1 MTPRVRVAVL
11 AVCLALVAGIA
22 SSAGATNYVASGFSE
37 EVVAAGLTEPTAISF
52 FPDGRMAIAQKSGI
66 VRLVKNGALQ
76 ATPLID
82 ISDRVND
89 YWDRGLIGIA
99 VDPDP
104 TKPHVYLL
112 YVYENNAADYTGTKT
127 ARLARYTYSGDTAS
141 PSSEVVILGTS
152 VGATCKNF
160 AAGADCLP
168 ADGPSHAVGNVK
180 FASDGTLFLTLGD
193 ASSFYTVDPD
203 ALRTQDLDSMAGK
216 VLHITRTGQG
226 LSSNPFWT
234 GNASANRSKVWAYGV
249 RNAYRFGLRPGTNM
263 PYAGDVGWDTFEEL
277 EVAKAG
283 ANLGWPCYEGPDPQ
297 PGYASYPTCQALY
310 DASGTEPPAPPQGTP
325 IAKIMNPT
333 GSGASVFV
341 ISDRD
346 KPPVGSTDSSRQYDS
361 YDGPNAATD
370 DWAGY
375 TFPEVHTFNKL
386 VFQEGIHFGDG
397 GWFNT
402 LTVQVRQN
410 GTWVNVSG
418 LASSPAYP
426 GNNGVSFESFTMTFT
441 PIQGDGIRI
450 YGAPG
455 GSAAFISVGEIE
467 AFYDAG
473 GGGGGG
479 GETSIAG
486 QAQAVIAR
494 VTAPLGSGGP
504 VGIIRDGVKPAVGSG
519 DSSTQYDSWDGD
531 NPASVDW
538 VGYTFGEPHT
548 FTRVVFQEGIHFWDG
563 GWFNPPFL
571 TVQVRQNGTW
581 VNVSGLASSPAYPGN
596 NGVSFESFTMTFTP
610 IQGDGIRIYGAPGG
624 AAAFISVA
632 ELEVFADEP
641 GGPPPDPGTVTPVTA
656 PLVSYSHNLMTAAV
670 TAGSFYTGTL
680 YPAQYQGAFIYGDF
694 SQGWLRTLRVDSS
707 DNLVPGSVQAFAT
720 DADGPVDIEMGP
732 DGRIYYVAIS
742 ANEVRR
748 ILFTSGNTPPTA
760 VASANPVGGL
770 APLTVQFSSN
780 GSNDPDG
787 DPITFSWD
795 FGDGSTGTGA
805 SPTHTYQ
812 LPNGTRV
819 ATLTVRDNRGGMATA
834 SVTIEV
840 GNRPP
845 AATIG
850 SPSSTFTYRVGT
862 VVNFSGSATDPD
874 EGTLP
879 ASALSWQIVIHHC
892 PGGSCHTHP
901 FLSATGASG
910 SFTVPDHGDQS
921 FFELIL
927 TATDAGGLTSTVSR
941 NIQPQTVQMTVA
953 SSPTGLQV
961 IYDGTIGAAPLV
973 RTTIV
978 GSVHTLN
985 TPSPQG
991 SNTFV
996 SWSDGGAQQHTVT
1009 VGTTNVTYTANF
1021 GCPVGQFKA
1030 EYFNNKTLSGTPVF
1044 TRCESAP
1051 INYSWGSG
1059 GPGNGV
1065 GNDNFSVRWRGRF
1078 GFLAGSQTFTTR
1090 SDDGVRLWVDNAL
1103 VIDFWTDHG
1112 PTTRTGTR
1120 TLTAGEHEVRVEYY
1134 EAGGGATIQVSW
1146 TGSGGGSGDSNV
1158 ASQAQTV
1165 IARVT
1170 APTGSGGPLSVIRD
1184 GVKPAVGSGD
1194 SSQQFDSYDGNNAA
1208 TEDWVGYTFSTAK
1221 TFTRVVFQEGIHFW
1235 DGGWFTAPPTVQ
1247 VRQNGTWVNVSGL
1260 SITPAYPGNN
1270 GVNFES
1276 FTMTFSQIQG
1286 DGIRLR
1292 GTPGGAAQF
1301 ISVGELEVY
1310 ALSP

>member
-1 MTPRVRVAVL
+1 
-11 AVCLALVAGIA
+11 
-22 SSAGATNYVASGFSE
+22 
-37 EVVAAGLTEPTAISF
+37 
-52 FPDGRMAIAQKSGI
+52 
-66 VRLVKNGALQ
+66 
-76 ATPLID
+76 
-82 ISDRVND
+82 
-89 YWDRGLIGIA
+89 
-99 VDPDP
+99 
-104 TKPHVYLL
+104 
-112 YVYENNAADYTGTKT
+112 
-127 ARLARYTYSGDTAS
+127 
-141 PSSEVVILGTS
+141 
-152 VGATCKNF
+152 
-160 AAGADCLP
+160 
-168 ADGPSHAVGNVK
+168 
-180 FASDGTLFLTLGD
+180 
-193 ASSFYTVDPD
+193 
-203 ALRTQDLDSMAGK
+203 
-216 VLHITRTGQG
+216 
-226 LSSNPFWT
+226 
-234 GNASANRSKVWAYGV
+234 
-249 RNAYRFGLRPGTNM
+249 
-263 PYAGDVGWDTFEEL
+263 
-277 EVAKAG
+277 
-283 ANLGWPCYEGPDPQ
+283 
-297 PGYASYPTCQALY
+297 
-310 DASGTEPPAPPQGTP
+310 
-325 IAKIMNPT
+325 
-333 GSGASVFV
+333 
-341 ISDRD
+341 
-346 KPPVGSTDSSRQYDS
+346 
-361 YDGPNAATD
+361 
-370 DWAGY
+370 
-375 TFPEVHTFNKL
+375 
-386 VFQEGIHFGDG
+386 
-397 GWFNT
+397 
-402 LTVQVRQN
+402 
-410 GTWVNVSG
+410 
-418 LASSPAYP
+418 
-426 GNNGVSFESFTMTFT
+426 
-441 PIQGDGIRI
+441 
-450 YGAPG
+450 
-455 GSAAFISVGEIE
+455 
-467 AFYDAG
+467 
-473 GGGGGG
+473 
-479 GETSIAG
+479 
-486 QAQAVIAR
+486 
-494 VTAPLGSGGP
+494 
-504 VGIIRDGVKPAVGSG
+504 
-519 DSSTQYDSWDGD
+519 
-531 NPASVDW
+531 
-538 VGYTFGEPHT
+538 
-548 FTRVVFQEGIHFWDG
+548 
-563 GWFNPPFL
+563 
-571 TVQVRQNGTW
+571 
-581 VNVSGLASSPAYPGN
+581 
-596 NGVSFESFTMTFTP
+596 
-610 IQGDGIRIYGAPGG
+610 
-624 AAAFISVA
+624 
-632 ELEVFADEP
+632 
-641 GGPPPDPGTVTPVTA
+641 
-656 PLVSYSHNLMTAAV
+656 
-670 TAGSFYTGTL
+670 
-680 YPAQYQGAFIYGDF
+680 
-694 SQGWLRTLRVDSS
+694 
-707 DNLVPGSVQAFAT
+707 
-720 DADGPVDIEMGP
+720 
-732 DGRIYYVAIS
+732 
-742 ANEVRR
+742 
-748 ILFTSGNTPPTA
+748 
-760 VASANPVGGL
+760 
-770 APLTVQFSSN
+770 
-780 GSNDPDG
+780 
-787 DPITFSWD
+787 
-795 FGDGSTGTGA
+795 
-805 SPTHTYQ
+805 
-812 LPNGTRV
+812 
-819 ATLTVRDNRGGMATA
+819 
-834 SVTIEV
+834 
-840 GNRPP
+840 
-845 AATIG
+845 
-850 SPSSTFTYRVGT
+850 
-862 VVNFSGSATDPD
+862 
-874 EGTLP
+874 
-879 ASALSWQIVIHHC
+879 VIHHC

-901 FLSATGASG
+901 FLSAAGASG